1 MTTLILAAGY
11 ATRLYPLS
19 KRTPKALFM
28 VRNAPV
34 IDHILRLTS
43 VVSQGPRYVITNNK
57 FYDQFIRWSQGSAAK
72 DVRIIN
78 DQTDHESQR
87 LGAVG
92 DIHFFI
98 EKVSLAD
105 DLLVIGG
112 DNLFDWQ
119 LDDYLSVARSKK
131 THPVIGIYDIG
142 HARSASGF
150 GVVTL
155 GADSRVVSFEEK
167 PRHPQS
173 SLTSVCIYYFP
184 AATVPLFKEYIGKH
198 RDPDT
203 SGDYIRWLCTKM
215 DVYGYEFKGTW
226 FDIGNKKTLEEAQT
240 KYGR

>member
-19 KRTPKALFM
+19 SRTPKALFR
-28 VRNAPV
+28 VQNAPI
-34 IDHILRLTS
+34 IDHILRTAS
-43 VVSQGPRYVITNNK
+43 AVAQGARYVITNNK
-57 FYDQFIRWSQGSAAK
+57 FYDQFVRWSQCSGAG
-72 DVRIIN
+72 DIRIIN
-78 DQTDHESQR
+78 DQTNHENER

-92 DIHFFI
+92 DINFFV
-98 EKVSLAD
+98 EKVSLSD

-112 DNLFDWQ
+112 DNLFDWP
-119 LDDYLSVARSKK
+119 LVDYVRFAQSKK
-131 THPVIGIYDIG
+131 PQPVIGVYDVG
-142 HARSASGF
+142 REQSASRF

-155 GADSRVVSFEEK
+155 SEDSRVLSFEEK

-173 SLTSVCIYYFP
+173 SLTSVCIYFFP
-184 AATVPLFKEYIGKH
+184 APTVPLFKEYMDLH
-198 RDPDT
+198 RDPDA

-215 DVYGYEFKGTW
+215 DVFGYEFKGTW